1 MDGKPLRFATR
12 HFGCFNPPAA
22 PGAFAGDCS
31 ASRAGLWGS
40 KIGRVRRQPCARPSP
55 GFDKTKSSQKK
66 NSLDS
71 GNRPNYH
78 RQCCSTIRGRESRTM
93 EGSWAMA
100 HGTCSAT
107 MDAENQPRGE
117 VDADSTAADPRF
129 VRPGRTVR
137 DRTQAR
143 APPGQPTPSRLRRRH
158 RALILCSAQRSHC
171 CRTRQRTGCGLPAC
185 ASRSGLS
192 LRPVSSVHPRKRP
205 Q

>member
-12 HFGCFNPPAA
+12 HFGCIKPPAA

-40 KIGRVRRQPCARPSP
+40 KIGRVRRQPCVRPNP
-55 GFDKTKSSQKK
+55 GFDQTKFSQKK

-71 GNRPNYH
+71 RNRPNYH

-100 HGTCSAT
+100 HGTRSAT
-107 MDAENQPRGE
+107 MDAENQPRGG
-117 VDADSTAADPRF
+117 SRCRF
-129 VRPGRTVR
+129 NRCRSALRATGPYCPWPH
-137 DRTQAR
+137 QAR
-143 APPGQPTPSRLRRRH
+143 APPGQPIPSRLRRRH
-158 RALILCSAQRSHC
+158 RALSLCSAQRSHC

>member
-12 HFGCFNPPAA
+12 HFGCIKPPAA

-40 KIGRVRRQPCARPSP
+40 KIGRVRRQPCVRPNP
-55 GFDKTKSSQKK
+55 GFDQTKFSQKK

-71 GNRPNYH
+71 RNRPNYH

-93 EGSWAMA
+93 EAAGPWHMA
-100 HGTCSAT
+100 PV
-107 MDAENQPRGE
+107 PRPWTRKTNRGGE

-137 DRTQAR
+137 GRTQAR
-143 APPGQPTPSRLRRRH
+143 APPGQPIPSRLRRRH
-158 RALILCSAQRSHC
+158 RALSLCSAQRSHC